1 MKRKDFCGLMATQEQ
16 DKRRRGDEST
26 ADLYRAVRN
35 HFECF
40 ITDVGPAH
48 KEVTAELVQD
58 FQLWL
63 QRKGLRVNTVNSYLS
78 CLRAMYNRA
87 LPFGRGR
94 KERSPF

>member
-1 MKRKDFCGLMATQEQ
+1 MFIFIFLIDLKMNGGRVMKRKDFCGLMATQEQ

-40 ITDVGPAH
+40 ITDVGPTH
-48 KEVTAELVQD
+48 KDVTAELVQD

-63 QRKGLRVNTVNSYLS
+63 QRKGLRVNTVNS
-78 CLRAMYNRA
+78 
-87 LPFGRGR
+87 
-94 KERSPF
+94 